1 MKTKHT
7 RGKWFERQVPGD
19 QRRFTVLTDFGS
31 STQSICH
38 LYHRKGETEAN
49 AKLIAAAPDLLEAL
63 DELRI
68 SVGNNSE
75 FNRFI
80 DDAYKKA
87 VEAIKKA
94 TS

>member
-49 AKLIAAAPDLLEAL
+49 ANLIAAAPEMLEAL
-63 DELRI
+63 HNLVNAASGDTIENLKI
-68 SVGNNSE
+68 ALA
-75 FNRFI
+75 
-80 DDAYKKA
+80 DAKNI
-87 VEAIKKA
+87 IKKA